1 MLIESYRD
9 YWKRAFDFKGKTK
22 RNEFWWAFL
31 GLIIVNQIISFL
43 PESFNV
49 FIGLYVLAN
58 IIPGL
63 SINIRRLRDLGKR
76 WLVKYPLSHL
86 LSADSLNPLFLIYHL
101 PNVCIYI
108 LLIYS
113 SDLA

>member
-63 SINIRRLRDLGKR
+63 SINVRRLRDLGKR
-76 WLVKYPLSHL
+76 WPWIFINLIPVLGGIIMIIFLCYPS
-86 LSADSLNPLFLIYHL
+86 DSFKDFKPKQITKN
-101 PNVCIYI
+101 
-108 LLIYS
+108 
-113 SDLA
+113 